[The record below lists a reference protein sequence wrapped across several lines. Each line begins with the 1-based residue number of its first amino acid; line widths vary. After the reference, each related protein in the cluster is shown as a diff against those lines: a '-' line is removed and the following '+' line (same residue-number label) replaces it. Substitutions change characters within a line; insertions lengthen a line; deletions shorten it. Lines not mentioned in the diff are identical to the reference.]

1 MTAPRKAICPEDDDF
16 MAALDRMVAENIHDR
31 GKEVTKPPAVDIA
44 IPWQVKA
51 SLKKPYGESLSYPS
65 LYRSLKTDGS
75 FYSIWQ
81 MEVTRITWAILSV
94 GSLEEL

>member
-1 MTAPRKAICPEDDDF
+1 

-51 SLKKPYGESLSYPS
+51 SLKKPCGKKVHLFVYFFLS
-65 LYRSLKTDGS
+65 RS
-75 FYSIWQ
+75 SI
-81 MEVTRITWAILSV
+81 IILD
-94 GSLEEL
+94 

>member
-1 MTAPRKAICPEDDDF
+1 

-51 SLKKPYGESLSYPS
+51 SLKKPCGEYYLNDLSSLLHSY
-65 LYRSLKTDGS
+65 
-75 FYSIWQ
+75 
-81 MEVTRITWAILSV
+81 
-94 GSLEEL
+94 